1 MSLTSGA
8 PRGVSLVEVVVALAL
23 LGIAG
28 GMVLRSTVAL
38 SRHTVAV
45 SEHAAV
51 QGSVRTGLLVLES
64 ELRGLAGDPAGPADL
79 LQIAADSVTYRAVRG
94 QGITCG
100 VTATQVRILDAWP
113 YPFSGLRAIAPGRDS
128 LLLFVDGDP
137 ADALDDRWI
146 RAPILAVASAACG
159 TVPALA
165 VSTTDLS
172 ASLAPAGLAS
182 VGPGGPV
189 LTFEVMR
196 IAEYPSGGRRWLGA
210 ASVSA
215 GEPIQPV
222 AGPLDGTGLTLEY
235 LSADGAPVLDPAVV
249 RRIRVTLV
257 AAGERAVAGNWSTGP
272 VVVPAET
279 LGAEVFLRNA
289 PR

>member
-8 PRGVSLVEVVVALAL
+8 RRGVSLVEIVVALAL

-38 SRHTVAV
+38 SRHAVAV
-45 SEHAAV
+45 SEHTAV
-51 QGSVRTGLLVLES
+51 QGSVRTGLLLLES
-64 ELRGLAGDPAGPADL
+64 ELRGLGGDPAGTADL
-79 LQIAADSVTYRAVRG
+79 LKIAADSVTYRAVRG
-94 QGITCG
+94 QGLTCG

-113 YPFSGLRAIAPGRDS
+113 NPFSGLRAIAPGRDS
-128 LLLFVDGDP
+128 LLLFVDGDTDDP
-137 ADALDDRWI
+137 LDDRWI

-165 VSTTDLS
+165 VSTTDLA
-172 ASLAPAGLAS
+172 ASLPPAGLAS
-182 VGPGGPV
+182 VVQGGPV

-196 IAEYPSGGRRWLGA
+196 TAEYASGGRRWLGT

-215 GEPIQPV
+215 GELIQPV

-235 LSADGAPVLDPAVV
+235 LSANGTPVVDPALV

-257 AAGERAVAGNWSTGP
+257 AAGERAVARNWSTGP
-272 VVVPAET
+272 AAVAAET
-279 LGAEVFLRNA
+279 LGTDIFLRNA